1 MLERLKTISCAVLA
15 IVAVGGFAP
24 AVAQAQESKITWRI
38 SQPGGDA
45 TQYKT
50 QQAAV
55 TAIKNLPAPSPFPP
69 EFQFGWQSVDKI
81 KSKVVDL
88 NGNTS
93 ITYWMGKSQP
103 SDPDW
108 SYIGRDIFPTE
119 EAMVADFL
127 ADEQASNPVCPGA
140 AVTPS
145 GEWFAASPDQEGVI
159 ESRYYD
165 LTSMV
170 GNNTAESPCV
180 PYTGT
185 VAVARTRRLNCPIPL
200 TQWSNTHN
208 ACVSEEFVATITSK
222 SQKCD
227 KDSAGPSC
235 PSTEKGEEANNAPCD
250 GTVGNPCDVKTGE
263 KYEIAQ
269 DFDLGWI
276 ALTRFYH
283 SGISTSSGGFG
294 YGWTHSLGAHLALDG
309 VDSVG
314 IIESTGFQRAFKKI
328 GQAYEADDDSGD
340 RLVQNS
346 NWTLYSANSIST
358 FGADGR
364 LAAKRFPDGTS
375 LTYIYDDSDRLAA
388 VTHSSGRTL
397 EFVYPSNDYEAL
409 ISSVLVEGIAL
420 AAYTYTP
427 QNQVATVTYA
437 GGGVR
442 TYHYENQDFH
452 QHLTGITAEDGRRYS
467 TFTYD
472 SDGRVISSQHAG
484 GADGVT
490 LAYSPNGGAVVTD
503 ALGRQTDYTLTPGGD
518 TAPSRKVT
526 GLTDSQ
532 GTVSRTYYDQSV
544 DFRRRLDTY
553 TDRRGIQTKHTYA
566 QGTDAVSGRAV
577 SIHTVTEAVGLPEQ
591 RVVTTARDV
600 ETNAVLTTRIG
611 NRETRTSFNGRRQP
625 TTNTV
630 TDIASGQTRITSY
643 TYCEAADVAAAG
655 SCPVEGL
662 LKSVDGPRTDVVDAV
677 TYAYYPA
684 DDAGCATSG
693 ACSYRKGDLR
703 SVTNALG
710 QTVET
715 LAYDAFGRPLSV
727 KDANGVVTDYTYHAR
742 GWPTSVTVR
751 GAATAENRVTQISYW
766 PTGQVQQV
774 TEPDGSSVTYVY
786 DAAQRLTDIADNAGN
801 TIHYT
806 LDNAGNRLKEDTLDT
821 GGTLRRTLA
830 RTFNTLGQLTALKD
844 ASNHATGFAYDAN
857 GNPQTVTDALQR
869 VTSQQYDPLNR
880 LAQTLQDVGGV
891 AAEIRSQYN
900 ALDQVTQ
907 VTDPK
912 GLHTT
917 YAYNGFGDLT
927 GQVSPDSGASSFT
940 VDAAGNRKTATDARG
955 VTATYHYD
963 ALNRLIGIAYP
974 DPNLDVGYSYD
985 VAPTACAA
993 DERFAKGRVGQVLHA
1008 NGSTQYCHDRFG
1020 QVTRKV
1026 QTVNGV
1032 ASTLR
1037 YAYSKSGRLTALT
1050 YPDGSVADYVRDI
1063 QGRISQIGLTRPGQA
1078 RQIVVN
1084 NVTYAAFG
1092 PATGWTYGN
1101 GRQLQRPLDLDY
1113 RPQAVHDP
1121 AAGGLSLGYGY
1132 DPVGSITELKNGT
1145 GSTVLAKYA
1154 YDTLGRLT
1162 QTQDGAT
1169 GTPIETYAYDATGN
1183 RTALTTS
1190 AGTASY
1196 TYPATSHRL
1205 TAVDGEARNHD
1216 AVGNTTSIGSKA
1228 FTYND
1233 ANRMNAVKQGNAT
1246 LESYAY
1252 NHRGERV
1259 LRTPT
1264 GGAAQITLYGEAGK
1278 WLGNYSATGEA
1289 QQQAIWLDNY
1299 PVALINVPSTG
1310 VPELAYVQPD
1320 HLGTPR
1326 VVIDPTRNAAIWE
1339 WSNKS
1344 EVFGNQIPSADPD
1357 GDGLPFLLALR
1368 FPGQQ
1373 ATDAS
1378 GFFYN
1383 SQREYDPE
1391 VGRYSQA
1398 DPLGLNGG
1406 ILLYLYAS
1414 ARPVASMDPF
1424 GLLDWELNPVAW
1436 KRGTRNGDM
1445 TATYPGAPT
1454 SEFRANTLARTTME
1468 WTISPKCNCD
1478 AAGHYLEEYAVG
1490 LTPTVL
1496 MRDRYDSPA
1505 IRRSTMRDEMDHV
1518 GDLQGWAENA
1528 RAAAERFEAS
1538 IGANR
1543 YQSAQECEVQSAAAM
1558 QSHLSE
1564 SILPA
1569 VIRSRQQWDDSGKHR
1584 LIIRGR

>member
-1 MLERLKTISCAVLA
+1 MLERLKTLSCAALA
-15 IVAVGGFAP
+15 IVALGCIAP
-24 AVAQAQESKITWRI
+24 AVVQAQESKITWRI
-38 SQPGGDA
+38 SQPGGNS

-55 TAIKNLPAPSPFPP
+55 AAIKNLPAPSPFPP

-81 KSKVVDL
+81 KSKVVGLD
-88 NGNTS
+88 GTTS
-93 ITYWMGKSQP
+93 ITYWMGKAQP

-108 SYIGRDIFPTE
+108 TYLSTAEFSTE
-119 EAMVADFL
+119 EAMVASFL
-127 ADEQASNPVCPGA
+127 ADVQAANPVCPGA
-140 AVTPS
+140 AVTPQGDWFS
-145 GEWFAASPDQEGVI
+145 GTPETEGVV
-159 ESRYYD
+159 ESRFYQI
-165 LTSMV
+165 THMI
-170 GNNTAESPCV
+170 GQNTAESPCA
-180 PYTGT
+180 PYVSQMAFG
-185 VAVARTRRLNCPIPL
+185 RKRRLDCPVPL
-200 TQWSNTHN
+200 TQWSNKHN

-227 KDSAGPSC
+227 KDSSGTNC
-235 PSTEKGEEANNAPCD
+235 PSMEEGEAANKAPCD

-340 RLVQNS
+340 RLVQNG
-346 NWTLYSANSIST
+346 NWTLYTAGSIST
-358 FGADGR
+358 FGPDGR
-364 LAAKRFPDGTS
+364 LTTKRFPDGTS

-397 EFVYPSNDYEAL
+397 EFVYQTNDYEAL
-409 ISSVLVEGIAL
+409 IGSVLVEGIPL
-420 AAYTYTP
+420 ATYTYTP
-427 QNQVATVTYA
+427 RNQVATVTYA

-442 TYHYENQDFH
+442 TYHYENQDFP

-532 GTVSRTYYDQSV
+532 GAVSRTYYDQSV

-553 TDRRGIQTKHTYA
+553 TDRRGTQTKHTYA
-566 QGTDAVSGRAV
+566 QGTDPVNGRAI

-591 RVVTTARDV
+591 RVVSTTRDV
-600 ETNAVLTTRIG
+600 ETNAVLTAKIG
-611 NRETRTSFNGRRQP
+611 QRETRTSYNSRRQP
-625 TTNTV
+625 TTIAV
-630 TDIASGQTRITSY
+630 SDIGSGQARTTTFS
-643 TYCEAADVAAAG
+643 YCEASDVTATG

-662 LKSVDGPRTDVVDAV
+662 LKSVDGPRTDVVDTV

-684 DDAGCATSG
+684 DDAGCATNG
-693 ACSYRKGDLR
+693 ACGFRKGDLR
-703 SVTNALG
+703 SVTNVLG

-715 LAYDAFGRPLSV
+715 LTYDAFGRPLSV

-742 GWPTSVTVR
+742 GWPTSITVR
-751 GAATAENRVTQISYW
+751 GASTAEDRVTQLSYW
-766 PTGQVQQV
+766 PTGQVQKIA
-774 TEPDGSSVTYVY
+774 EPDGSSVSYVY
-786 DAAQRLTDIADNAGN
+786 DAALRLTDIEDNAGN

-830 RTFNTLGQLTALKD
+830 RMFNTLGQLTALKD
-844 ASNHATGFAYDAN
+844 AGNHATGFAYDAN
-857 GNPQTVTDALQR
+857 GNPQTITDALQR
-869 VTSQQYDPLNR
+869 VTRQQYDPLNR

-891 AAEIRSQYN
+891 AAEILSQYN

-907 VTDPK
+907 ITDPK

-927 GQVSPDSGASSFT
+927 GQISPDSGASSFA

-985 VAPTACAA
+985 VAPAACTA
-993 DERFAKGRVGQVLHA
+993 DERFAKGRLGQVLHA

-1026 QTVNGV
+1026 QTLNGV

-1050 YPDGSVADYVRDI
+1050 YPDGSVADYVRDT

-1132 DPVGSITELKNGT
+1132 DPVGSITELKNGA

-1154 YDTLGRLT
+1154 YDALGHLT

-1190 AGTASY
+1190 AGTANY

-1205 TAVDGEARNHD
+1205 TAVDGQARNHD
-1216 AVGNTTSIGSKA
+1216 AAGNATSIDSKT

-1233 ANRMNAVKQGNAT
+1233 ANRMNAVKQGNAV
-1246 LESYAY
+1246 LESYGY

-1259 LRTPT
+1259 LRTPA
-1264 GGAAQITLYGEAGK
+1264 GGAAQITLYDEAGQ
-1278 WLGNYSATGEA
+1278 WLGNYSATGQA

-1299 PVALINVPSTG
+1299 PVALINTPATG
-1310 VPELAYVQPD
+1310 VPELAHVQPD

-1326 VVIDPTRNAAIWE
+1326 VVIDPVRNVAIWE

-1357 GDGLPFLLALR
+1357 GDGVAFELALR

-1378 GFFYN
+1378 GLFYN
-1383 SQREYDPE
+1383 YFRDYDPASARYVE
-1391 VGRYSQA
+1391 SDPVGLNAGVSTYGYVISNPARFT
-1398 DPLGLNGG
+1398 DPLGLTTTLITTYDFGIASHSAIHVSIPGKPDFLYDPSGSYAPGG
-1406 ILLYLYAS
+1406 
-1414 ARPVASMDPF
+1414 R
-1424 GLLDWELNPVAW
+1424 
-1436 KRGTRNGDM
+1436 RGTGGLFEGRD
-1445 TATYPGAPT
+1445 A
-1454 SEFRANTLARTTME
+1454 SLA
-1468 WTISPKCNCD
+1468 SYKK
-1478 AAGHYLEEYAVG
+1478 YQVG
-1490 LTPTVL
+1490 TGSRVELTVIPLTPEQELTLIANAEEWGDARGFWCASHVSGALDGMCGTKQTLFPGVL
-1496 MRDRYDSPA
+1496 QKSA
-1505 IRRSTMRDEMDHV
+1505 K
-1518 GDLQGWAENA
+1518 
-1528 RAAAERFEAS
+1528 AAE
-1538 IGANR
+1538 
-1543 YQSAQECEVQSAAAM
+1543 CPV
-1558 QSHLSE
+1558 
-1564 SILPA
+1564 
-1569 VIRSRQQWDDSGKHR
+1569 K
-1584 LIIRGR
+1584 

>member
-24 AVAQAQESKITWRI
+24 AVAQAQESRITWRI

-55 TAIKNLPAPSPFPP
+55 AAIKNLPAPSPFPP
-69 EFQFGWQSVDKI
+69 EFQFGWQYVDKI

-93 ITYWMGKSQP
+93 ITYWMGKAQP

-127 ADEQASNPVCPGA
+127 ADQQANNPVCPGA

-145 GEWFAASPDQEGVI
+145 GDWFAASPDQEGVM

-165 LTSMV
+165 LTSMA
-170 GNNTAESPCV
+170 GNNTAESPCT

-185 VAVARTRRLNCPIPL
+185 VAVARTRRLNCPIPF
-200 TQWSNTHN
+200 TQWSNKHN

-227 KDSAGPSC
+227 KDSAGTNC
-235 PSTEKGEEANNAPCD
+235 PSEEDSEATNKAPCD
-250 GTVGNPCDVKTGE
+250 GNVGNPCDVKTGE

-314 IIESTGFQRAFKKI
+314 LIESTGFQRAFKKI

-340 RLVQNS
+340 RLVQNGS
-346 NWTLYSANSIST
+346 WTLYSAGSIST

-397 EFVYPSNDYEAL
+397 ELVYQSNDYEAL
-409 ISSVLVEGIAL
+409 ISSVLVEGIPL
-420 AAYTYTP
+420 ATYTYTP

-442 TYHYENQDFH
+442 TYHYENQAFS

-467 TFTYD
+467 TFVYD

-518 TAPSRKVT
+518 SAPSRKVT

-566 QGTDAVSGRAV
+566 QGTDPVSGRAV

-611 NRETRTSFNGRRQP
+611 SRETRTAFNARRQP
-625 TTNTV
+625 TANTV
-630 TDIASGQTRITSY
+630 TDTASGQTRITSY

-662 LKSVDGPRTDVVDAV
+662 LKSVDGPRTDVADAV
-677 TYAYYPA
+677 TYAYYSA
-684 DDAGCATSG
+684 DDAGCATGG

-727 KDANGVVTDYTYHAR
+727 KDANGVVTDYTYHPR
-742 GWPTSVTVR
+742 GWPTSITVR
-751 GAATAENRVTQISYW
+751 GATTAEDRVTQLSYW
-766 PTGQVQQV
+766 PTGQVQRI
-774 TEPDGSSVTYVY
+774 TEPDGSSVSYVY
-786 DAAQRLTDIADNAGN
+786 DAALRLTGIEDNAGN

-806 LDNAGNRLKEDTLDT
+806 LDNAGNRLKEDTLDA

-844 ASNHATGFAYDAN
+844 AGNHATGFAYDAN

-974 DPNLDVGYSYD
+974 DPNLDAGYSYD
-985 VAPTACAA
+985 VAPAACAA
-993 DERFAKGRVGQVLHA
+993 DERFAKGRLGQVLHA

-1050 YPDGSVADYVRDI
+1050 YPDGSVADYVRDT

-1113 RPQAVHDP
+1113 RPQAVHDS

-1132 DPVGSITELKNGT
+1132 DPVGSITELKNGA

-1162 QTQDGAT
+1162 QTQDGTT

-1183 RTALTTS
+1183 RTSLTTS

-1233 ANRMNAVKQGNAT
+1233 ANRMNAVKQGNAV

-1259 LRTPT
+1259 LRTPA
-1264 GGAAQITLYGEAGK
+1264 GGAAQITLYDEAGQ
-1278 WLGNYSATGEA
+1278 WLGNYSATGQA

-1299 PVALINVPSTG
+1299 PVALINVTATG

-1326 VVIDPTRNAAIWE
+1326 VVIDPVRNVAIWE

-1344 EVFGNQIPSADPD
+1344 EVFGNQIPSVDPD
-1357 GDGLPFLLALR
+1357 GDGVAFELALR

-1378 GFFYN
+1378 GLFYN
-1383 SQREYDPE
+1383 YFRDYDPASARYVE
-1391 VGRYSQA
+1391 SDPVGLNAGVSTYGYVISNPARFT
-1398 DPLGLNGG
+1398 DPLGLTTTLITTYDFGIANHSAIHVSIPGKPDFLYDPSGSYAPGG
-1406 ILLYLYAS
+1406 
-1414 ARPVASMDPF
+1414 R
-1424 GLLDWELNPVAW
+1424 
-1436 KRGTRNGDM
+1436 RGTGGLFEGRD
-1445 TATYPGAPT
+1445 A
-1454 SEFRANTLARTTME
+1454 SLA
-1468 WTISPKCNCD
+1468 SYKK
-1478 AAGHYLEEYAVG
+1478 YQVG
-1490 LTPTVL
+1490 TGSRVELTVIPLTPEQELTLIANAEEWGDARGFWCASHVSGALDGMCGIKQTLFPGVL
-1496 MRDRYDSPA
+1496 QKSA
-1505 IRRSTMRDEMDHV
+1505 K
-1518 GDLQGWAENA
+1518 
-1528 RAAAERFEAS
+1528 AAE
-1538 IGANR
+1538 
-1543 YQSAQECEVQSAAAM
+1543 CPV
-1558 QSHLSE
+1558 
-1564 SILPA
+1564 
-1569 VIRSRQQWDDSGKHR
+1569 K
-1584 LIIRGR
+1584 

>member
-1 MLERLKTISCAVLA
+1 MLERLKTLSRAVLA
-15 IVAVGGFAP
+15 IVAVGCFAP
-24 AVAQAQESKITWRI
+24 AVAQAQESRITWRI
-38 SQPGGDA
+38 SQPGGNS

-50 QQAAV
+50 QQQAV
-55 TAIKNLPAPSPFPP
+55 QAIKSLPAPSPFPP

-93 ITYWMGKSQP
+93 ITYWMGKTQP

-127 ADEQASNPVCPGA
+127 ADQQANNPVCPGA

-145 GEWFAASPDQEGVI
+145 GDWFAASPDQEGVM

-165 LTSMV
+165 LTSMA
-170 GNNTAESPCV
+170 GNNTAESPCT

-185 VAVARTRRLNCPIPL
+185 VAVARTRRLNCPVPF
-200 TQWSNTHN
+200 TQWSNKHN

-227 KDSAGPSC
+227 KDSAGTNC
-235 PSTEKGEEANNAPCD
+235 PSEEDSEATNKAPCD
-250 GTVGNPCDVKTGE
+250 GNVGNPCDVKTGE

-340 RLVQNS
+340 RLVQNG
-346 NWTLYSANSIST
+346 NWTLYSAGSIST

-364 LAAKRFPDGTS
+364 LAAKRFPDGTW

-397 EFVYPSNDYEAL
+397 EFVYQSNDYEAL
-409 ISSVLVEGIAL
+409 ISSVLVEGIPL
-420 AAYTYTP
+420 ATYTYTS

-442 TYHYENQDFH
+442 TYHYENQDFP

-472 SDGRVISSQHAG
+472 SIGRVISSQHAG

-526 GLTDSQ
+526 GLSDSQ

-566 QGTDAVSGRAV
+566 QGTDAASGRAV

-591 RVVTTARDV
+591 RVVTTSRDV

-611 NRETRTSFNGRRQP
+611 NRETRTSFNARRQP
-625 TTNTV
+625 TANTV
-630 TDIASGQTRITSY
+630 TDTASGQTRITSY

-662 LKSVDGPRTDVVDAV
+662 LKSVDGPRTDVVDTV

-684 DDAGCATSG
+684 DDAGCATNG
-693 ACSYRKGDLR
+693 ACGFRKGDLR
-703 SVTNALG
+703 SVTNVLG

-715 LAYDAFGRPLSV
+715 LTYDAFGRPLSV

-742 GWPTSVTVR
+742 GWPTSITVR
-751 GAATAENRVTQISYW
+751 GASTAEDRVTQLSYW
-766 PTGQVQQV
+766 PTGQVQKIA
-774 TEPDGSSVTYVY
+774 EPDGSSVSYVY
-786 DAAQRLTDIADNAGN
+786 DAALRLTDIEDNAGN

-830 RTFNTLGQLTALKD
+830 RMFNTLGQLTALKD
-844 ASNHATGFAYDAN
+844 AGNHATGFAYDAN
-857 GNPQTVTDALQR
+857 GNPQTITDALQR
-869 VTSQQYDPLNR
+869 VTRQQYDPLNR

-891 AAEIRSQYN
+891 AAEILSQYN

-907 VTDPK
+907 ITDPK

-927 GQVSPDSGASSFT
+927 GQISPDSGASSFA

-985 VAPTACAA
+985 VAPAACTA
-993 DERFAKGRVGQVLHA
+993 DERFAKGRLGQVLHA

-1026 QTVNGV
+1026 QTLNGV

-1050 YPDGSVADYVRDI
+1050 YPDGSVADYVRDT

-1132 DPVGSITELKNGT
+1132 DPVGSITELKNGA

-1154 YDTLGRLT
+1154 YDALGHLT

-1190 AGTASY
+1190 AGTANY

-1205 TAVDGEARNHD
+1205 TAVDGQARNHD
-1216 AVGNTTSIGSKA
+1216 AAGNATSIDSKT

-1233 ANRMNAVKQGNAT
+1233 ANRMNAVKQGNAV
-1246 LESYAY
+1246 LESYGY

-1259 LRTPT
+1259 LRTPA
-1264 GGAAQITLYGEAGK
+1264 GGAAQITLYGEAGQ
-1278 WLGNYSATGEA
+1278 WLGNYSATGQA

-1299 PVALINVPSTG
+1299 PVALINTPATG
-1310 VPELAYVQPD
+1310 VPELAHVQPD

-1326 VVIDPTRNAAIWE
+1326 VVIDPVRNVAIWE

-1357 GDGLPFLLALR
+1357 GDGVAFELALR

-1378 GFFYN
+1378 GLFYN
-1383 SQREYDPE
+1383 YFRDYDPASARYVE
-1391 VGRYSQA
+1391 SDPVGLNAGVSTYGYVISNPARFT
-1398 DPLGLNGG
+1398 DPLGLTTTLITTYDFGIASHSAIHVSIPGKPDFLYDPSGSYAPGG
-1406 ILLYLYAS
+1406 
-1414 ARPVASMDPF
+1414 R
-1424 GLLDWELNPVAW
+1424 
-1436 KRGTRNGDM
+1436 RGTGGLFEGRD
-1445 TATYPGAPT
+1445 A
-1454 SEFRANTLARTTME
+1454 SLA
-1468 WTISPKCNCD
+1468 SYKK
-1478 AAGHYLEEYAVG
+1478 YQVG
-1490 LTPTVL
+1490 TGSRVELTVIPLTPEQELTLIANAEEWGDARGFWCASHVSGALDGMCGTKQTLFPGVL
-1496 MRDRYDSPA
+1496 QKSA
-1505 IRRSTMRDEMDHV
+1505 K
-1518 GDLQGWAENA
+1518 
-1528 RAAAERFEAS
+1528 AAE
-1538 IGANR
+1538 
-1543 YQSAQECEVQSAAAM
+1543 CPV
-1558 QSHLSE
+1558 
-1564 SILPA
+1564 
-1569 VIRSRQQWDDSGKHR
+1569 K
-1584 LIIRGR
+1584 

>member
-24 AVAQAQESKITWRI
+24 AVAQAQESRITWRI

-55 TAIKNLPAPSPFPP
+55 AAIKNLPAPSPFPP
-69 EFQFGWQSVDKI
+69 EFQFGWQYVDKI

-93 ITYWMGKSQP
+93 ITYWMGKAQP

-127 ADEQASNPVCPGA
+127 ADQQANNPVCPGA

-145 GEWFAASPDQEGVI
+145 GDWFAASPDQEGVM

-165 LTSMV
+165 LTSMA
-170 GNNTAESPCV
+170 GNNTAESPCT

-185 VAVARTRRLNCPIPL
+185 VAVARTRRLNCPIPF
-200 TQWSNTHN
+200 TQWSNKHN

-227 KDSAGPSC
+227 KDSAGTNC
-235 PSTEKGEEANNAPCD
+235 PSEEDSEATNKAPCD
-250 GTVGNPCDVKTGE
+250 GNVGNPCDVKTGE

-314 IIESTGFQRAFKKI
+314 LIESTGFQRAFKKI

-340 RLVQNS
+340 RLVQNGS
-346 NWTLYSANSIST
+346 WTLYSAGSIST

-397 EFVYPSNDYEAL
+397 ELVYQSNDYEAL
-409 ISSVLVEGIAL
+409 ISSVLVEGIPL
-420 AAYTYTP
+420 ATYTYTP

-442 TYHYENQDFH
+442 TYHYENQAFS

-467 TFTYD
+467 TFVYD

-518 TAPSRKVT
+518 SAPSRKVT

-566 QGTDAVSGRAV
+566 QGTDPVSGRAV

-611 NRETRTSFNGRRQP
+611 SRETRTAFNARRQP
-625 TTNTV
+625 TANTV
-630 TDIASGQTRITSY
+630 TDTASGQTRITSY

-662 LKSVDGPRTDVVDAV
+662 LKSVDGPRTDVADAV
-677 TYAYYPA
+677 TYAYYSA
-684 DDAGCATSG
+684 DDAGCATGG

-727 KDANGVVTDYTYHAR
+727 KDANGVVTDYTYHPR
-742 GWPTSVTVR
+742 GWPTSITVR
-751 GAATAENRVTQISYW
+751 GATTAEDRVTQLSYW
-766 PTGQVQQV
+766 PTGQVQRI
-774 TEPDGSSVTYVY
+774 TEPDGSSVSYVY
-786 DAAQRLTDIADNAGN
+786 DAALRLTGIEDNAGN

-806 LDNAGNRLKEDTLDT
+806 LDNAGNRLKEDTLDA

-844 ASNHATGFAYDAN
+844 AGNHATGFAYDAN

-912 GLHTT
+912 GLHTI

-974 DPNLDVGYSYD
+974 DPNLDAGYSYD
-985 VAPTACAA
+985 VAPAACAA
-993 DERFAKGRVGQVLHA
+993 DERFAKGRLGQVLHA

-1050 YPDGSVADYVRDI
+1050 YPDGSVADYVRDT

-1113 RPQAVHDP
+1113 RPQAVHDS

-1132 DPVGSITELKNGT
+1132 DPVGSITELKNGA

-1162 QTQDGAT
+1162 QTQDGTT

-1183 RTALTTS
+1183 RTSLTTS

-1233 ANRMNAVKQGNAT
+1233 ANRMNAVKQGNAV

-1259 LRTPT
+1259 LRTPA
-1264 GGAAQITLYGEAGK
+1264 GGAAQITLYDEAGQ
-1278 WLGNYSATGEA
+1278 WLGNYSATGQA

-1299 PVALINVPSTG
+1299 PVALINVTATG

-1326 VVIDPTRNAAIWE
+1326 VVIDPVRNVAIWE

-1344 EVFGNQIPSADPD
+1344 EVFGNQIPSVDPD
-1357 GDGLPFLLALR
+1357 GDGVAFELALR

-1378 GFFYN
+1378 GLFYN
-1383 SQREYDPE
+1383 YFRDYDPASARYVE
-1391 VGRYSQA
+1391 SDPVGLNAGVSTYGYVISNPARFT
-1398 DPLGLNGG
+1398 DPLGLTTTLITTYDFGIANHSAIHVSIPGKPDFLYDPSGSYAPGG
-1406 ILLYLYAS
+1406 
-1414 ARPVASMDPF
+1414 R
-1424 GLLDWELNPVAW
+1424 
-1436 KRGTRNGDM
+1436 RGTGGLFEGRD
-1445 TATYPGAPT
+1445 A
-1454 SEFRANTLARTTME
+1454 SLA
-1468 WTISPKCNCD
+1468 SYKK
-1478 AAGHYLEEYAVG
+1478 YQVG
-1490 LTPTVL
+1490 TGSRVELTVIPLTPEQELTLIANAEEWGDARGFWCASHVSGALDGMCGIKQTLFPGVL
-1496 MRDRYDSPA
+1496 QKSA
-1505 IRRSTMRDEMDHV
+1505 K
-1518 GDLQGWAENA
+1518 
-1528 RAAAERFEAS
+1528 AAE
-1538 IGANR
+1538 
-1543 YQSAQECEVQSAAAM
+1543 CPV
-1558 QSHLSE
+1558 
-1564 SILPA
+1564 
-1569 VIRSRQQWDDSGKHR
+1569 K
-1584 LIIRGR
+1584 

>member
-1 MLERLKTISCAVLA
+1 M
-15 IVAVGGFAP
+15 
-24 AVAQAQESKITWRI
+24 Q
-38 SQPGGDA
+38 
-45 TQYKT
+45 
-50 QQAAV
+50 
-55 TAIKNLPAPSPFPP
+55 AIKSLPAPSPFPP

-93 ITYWMGKSQP
+93 ITYWMGKAQP

-108 SYIGRDIFPTE
+108 TYLSTAEFSSE
-119 EAMVADFL
+119 EAMVASYL
-127 ADEQASNPVCPGA
+127 ADVQASNPVCPGA
-140 AVTPS
+140 AVTPQGDWFS
-145 GEWFAASPDQEGVI
+145 GVPEMEGVV
-159 ESRYYD
+159 ESRFYQITD
-165 LTSMV
+165 MI
-170 GNNTAESPCV
+170 GENTAESPCA
-180 PYTGT
+180 PYVSQMAFG
-185 VAVARTRRLNCPIPL
+185 RKRRLDCPVPL

-208 ACVSEEFVATITSK
+208 ACVNEEFVATITSK

-227 KDSAGPSC
+227 KDGAGTNCES
-235 PSTEKGEEANNAPCD
+235 EEEGEAANKAPCD
-250 GTVGNPCDVKTGE
+250 GAVGNPCDVKTGE

-309 VDSVG
+309 VGSVG

-340 RLVQNS
+340 RLVQNG
-346 NWTLYSANSIST
+346 NWTLYSADSIST

-397 EFVYPSNDYEAL
+397 EFVYQSNDYEAL
-409 ISSVLVEGIAL
+409 ISSVLVEGIPL
-420 AAYTYTP
+420 ATYTYTP
-427 QNQVATVTYA
+427 QSQVATVTYA

-442 TYHYENQDFH
+442 SYHYENQDFP

-472 SDGRVISSQHAG
+472 SIGRVISSQHAG

-490 LAYSPNGGAVVTD
+490 LAYSPNGGAIVTD

-526 GLTDSQ
+526 GLSDSQ

-566 QGTDAVSGRAV
+566 QGVDPVSGRAV

-611 NRETRTSFNGRRQP
+611 NRETRTSFNTRRQP
-625 TTNTV
+625 TANTV
-630 TDIASGQTRITSY
+630 TDTASGQTRITSY

-662 LKSVDGPRTDVVDAV
+662 LKSVDGPRTDVADAV
-677 TYAYYPA
+677 TYAYYSA
-684 DDAGCATSG
+684 DDAGCATGG

-715 LAYDAFGRPLSV
+715 LAYDALGRPLSI

-742 GWPTSVTVR
+742 GWPTSITVR
-751 GAATAENRVTQISYW
+751 GATAAEDRVTQISYW

-963 ALNRLIGIAYP
+963 ALNRLIGVAYP

-985 VAPTACAA
+985 VAPAACAA
-993 DERFAKGRVGQVLHA
+993 DERFAKGRLGQVLHA

-1026 QTVNGV
+1026 QTVNSV

-1037 YAYSKSGRLTALT
+1037 YAYSKSGRLAALT

-1063 QGRISQIGLTRPGQA
+1063 QGRISQIGLTQPGQA

-1084 NVTYAAFG
+1084 SVSYAAFG

-1154 YDTLGRLT
+1154 YDALGRLT

-1216 AVGNTTSIGSKA
+1216 AVGNTTSIGGKT
-1228 FTYND
+1228 FIYNN
-1233 ANRMNAVKQGNAT
+1233 ANRMNAVKQGNAV

-1259 LRTPT
+1259 LRTPA
-1264 GGAAQITLYGEAGK
+1264 GGAAQITLYNEAGQ
-1278 WLGNYSATGEA
+1278 WLGNYSATGQA

-1299 PVALINVPSTG
+1299 PVALINVPATG

-1326 VVIDPTRNAAIWE
+1326 VVIDPVRNVSIWE

-1357 GDGLPFLLALR
+1357 GDGAAFELALR

-1373 ATDAS
+1373 ATDVS
-1378 GFFYN
+1378 GLFYN
-1383 SQREYDPE
+1383 YQREYDPA
-1391 VGRYSQA
+1391 VGRYSQS
-1398 DPLGLNGG
+1398 DPIGLKGG
-1406 ILLYLYAS
+1406 ISAYAYVDSNPTIATDPKGLAKKRACVAAYIAGGAVCGGAAGYYGGGAVGGIGGAAACSPSGPGAAVCAIGGAAGGSTLGGAAGSVVGGFLGNIAGQAMCSDEEGEDCDALLRTDTDTCNGITRVRGARAGAVCHAS
-1414 ARPVASMDPF
+1414 ATQRYAACLSGSPIPP
-1424 GLLDWELNPVAW
+1424 LNTW
-1436 KRGTRNGDM
+1436 N
-1445 TATYPGAPT
+1445 
-1454 SEFRANTLARTTME
+1454 N
-1468 WTISPKCNCD
+1468 
-1478 AAGHYLEEYAVG
+1478 
-1490 LTPTVL
+1490 
-1496 MRDRYDSPA
+1496 
-1505 IRRSTMRDEMDHV
+1505 
-1518 GDLQGWAENA
+1518 
-1528 RAAAERFEAS
+1528 
-1538 IGANR
+1538 
-1543 YQSAQECEVQSAAAM
+1543 
-1558 QSHLSE
+1558 
-1564 SILPA
+1564 
-1569 VIRSRQQWDDSGKHR
+1569 
-1584 LIIRGR
+1584 

>member
-15 IVAVGGFAP
+15 IVAVGCFAP

-38 SQPGGDA
+38 SQPGGNS

-50 QQAAV
+50 QQQAV
-55 TAIKNLPAPSPFPP
+55 QAIKSLPAPSPFPP

-93 ITYWMGKSQP
+93 ITYWMGKAQP

-108 SYIGRDIFPTE
+108 TYLSTAEFTTE
-119 EAMVADFL
+119 EAMVASYL
-127 ADEQASNPVCPGA
+127 AGVQATNPVCSGA
-140 AVTPS
+140 AVTPQGDWFS
-145 GEWFAASPDQEGVI
+145 GVPEMEGVV
-159 ESRYYD
+159 ESRFYQI
-165 LTSMV
+165 THMI
-170 GNNTAESPCV
+170 GQNTAESPCAPHV
-180 PYTGT
+180 SQAAFG
-185 VAVARTRRLNCPIPL
+185 RKRRVECPVPL
-200 TQWSNTHN
+200 TQWSNTYQ
-208 ACVSEEFVATITSK
+208 ACVNEDFIATITSK

-227 KDSAGPSC
+227 KDSAGTNC
-235 PSTEKGEEANNAPCD
+235 PSDEDSEATNKAPCD
-250 GTVGNPCDVKTGE
+250 GNVGNPCDVKTGE
-263 KYEIAQ
+263 KYEIAP

-314 IIESTGFQRAFKKI
+314 IIESTGFQRAFKKV

-340 RLVQNS
+340 RLVQNG
-346 NWTLYSANSIST
+346 NWTLYSTGSIST
-358 FGADGR
+358 FGVDGR
-364 LAAKRFPDGTS
+364 LTAKRFPDGTS

-397 EFVYPSNDYEAL
+397 EFVYQSNDYEAL

-442 TYHYENQDFH
+442 TYHYENQDFP

-472 SDGRVISSQHAG
+472 STGRVISSQHAG

-526 GLTDSQ
+526 GLSDSQ

-591 RVVTTARDV
+591 RVVTTARDA

-630 TDIASGQTRITSY
+630 TDTASGQTRITSY

-662 LKSVDGPRTDVVDAV
+662 LKSVDGPRTDVADVV
-677 TYAYYPA
+677 TYAYYSA
-684 DDAGCATSG
+684 DDAGCATGG
-693 ACSYRKGDLR
+693 ACTYRKGDLR

-751 GAATAENRVTQISYW
+751 GATTAENRVTQISYW
-766 PTGQVQQV
+766 PTGQVQQI
-774 TEPDGSSVTYVY
+774 TEPDGSSVSYVY
-786 DAAQRLTDIADNAGN
+786 DAALRLTDIEDNAGN

-806 LDNAGNRLKEDTLDT
+806 LDNAGNRLKEDTLDA

-985 VAPTACAA
+985 VAPAACAA
-993 DERFAKGRVGQVLHA
+993 DERFAKGRLGQVLHA

-1050 YPDGSVADYVRDI
+1050 YPDGSVADYVRDT

-1132 DPVGSITELKNGT
+1132 DPVGSITELKNGA
-1145 GSTVLAKYA
+1145 GSSVLAKYA
-1154 YDTLGRLT
+1154 YDALGRLT
-1162 QTQDGAT
+1162 QTQDGTT

-1205 TAVDGEARNHD
+1205 TAVDGEARNQD
-1216 AVGNTTSIGSKA
+1216 ATGNTTSIGSKT
-1228 FTYND
+1228 FTYSD
-1233 ANRMNAVKQGNAT
+1233 ANRMNAVKQGDAV
-1246 LESYAY
+1246 LESYGY

-1259 LRTPT
+1259 LRTPA
-1264 GGAAQITLYGEAGK
+1264 GGAAQITLYDEAGQ
-1278 WLGNYSATGEA
+1278 WLGNYSATGQA

-1326 VVIDPTRNAAIWE
+1326 VVIDPARDVAIWE

-1357 GDGLPFLLALR
+1357 GDGVAFELALR

-1378 GFFYN
+1378 GLFYN
-1383 SQREYDPE
+1383 YQREYDPA
-1391 VGRYSQA
+1391 VGRYSQSDPIGLEGGVITYAYVGSMPIALNDPHGLQATFA
-1398 DPLGLNGG
+1398 DCVSERRWDWGKLG
-1406 ILLYLYAS
+1406 AS
-1414 ARPVASMDPF
+1414 GPESTSTTGEVAS
-1424 GLLDWELNPVAW
+1424 GAQVANAAANSAV
-1436 KRGTRNGDM
+1436 GSTGSGISAAPH
-1445 TATYPGAPT
+1445 ATT
-1454 SEFRANTLARTTME
+1454 
-1468 WTISPKCNCD
+1468 WQH
-1478 AAGHYLEEYAVG
+1478 AAGSQAG
-1490 LTPTVL
+1490 QA
-1496 MRDRYDSPA
+1496 M
-1505 IRRSTMRDEMDHV
+1505 
-1518 GDLQGWAENA
+1518 Q
-1528 RAAAERFEAS
+1528 RAANGRRFGPVQAS
-1538 IGANR
+1538 WSSAGRLLGRVAVVTTVWEGFWDIGSMV
-1543 YQSAQECEVQSAAAM
+1543 YCGCSA
-1558 QSHLSE
+1558 
-1564 SILPA
+1564 
-1569 VIRSRQQWDDSGKHR
+1569 G
-1584 LIIRGR
+1584 GG

>member
-1 MLERLKTISCAVLA
+1 MLERLKTILCAVLA
-15 IVAVGGFAP
+15 IVAVGCFAP

-38 SQPGGDA
+38 SQPGGNS

-50 QQAAV
+50 QQQAV
-55 TAIKNLPAPSPFPP
+55 QAIKSLPAPSPFPP

-93 ITYWMGKSQP
+93 ITYWMGKAQP

-108 SYIGRDIFPTE
+108 TYLSTAEFTTE
-119 EAMVADFL
+119 EAMVASYL
-127 ADEQASNPVCPGA
+127 AGVQATNPVCSGA
-140 AVTPS
+140 AVTPQGDWFS
-145 GEWFAASPDQEGVI
+145 GVPEMEGVV
-159 ESRYYD
+159 ESRFYQI
-165 LTSMV
+165 THMI
-170 GNNTAESPCV
+170 GQNTAESPCAPHV
-180 PYTGT
+180 SQAAFG
-185 VAVARTRRLNCPIPL
+185 RKRRVECPVPL
-200 TQWSNTHN
+200 TQWSNTYQ
-208 ACVSEEFVATITSK
+208 ACVNEDFIATITSK

-227 KDSAGPSC
+227 KDSAGTNC
-235 PSTEKGEEANNAPCD
+235 PSDEDSEATNKAPCD
-250 GTVGNPCDVKTGE
+250 GNVGNPCDVKTGE
-263 KYEIAQ
+263 KYEIAP

-314 IIESTGFQRAFKKI
+314 IIESTGFQRAFKKV

-340 RLVQNS
+340 RLVQNG
-346 NWTLYSANSIST
+346 NWTLYSTGSIST
-358 FGADGR
+358 FGVDGR
-364 LAAKRFPDGTS
+364 LTAKRFPDGTS

-397 EFVYPSNDYEAL
+397 EFVYQSNDYEAL

-442 TYHYENQDFH
+442 TYHYENQDFP

-566 QGTDAVSGRAV
+566 QGTDPVSGRAV

-591 RVVTTARDV
+591 RVATTARDV

-611 NRETRTSFNGRRQP
+611 SRETRTAFNSRRQP
-625 TTNTV
+625 TANTV
-630 TDIASGQTRITSY
+630 TDTASGQTRITSY

-662 LKSVDGPRTDVVDAV
+662 LKSVDGPRTDVADAV
-677 TYAYYPA
+677 TYAYYSA
-684 DDAGCATSG
+684 DDAGCAIGG
-693 ACSYRKGDLR
+693 ACTYRKGDLR

-751 GAATAENRVTQISYW
+751 GATTAENRVTQISYW
-766 PTGQVQQV
+766 PTGQVQQI
-774 TEPDGSSVTYVY
+774 TEPDGSSVSYVY
-786 DAAQRLTDIADNAGN
+786 DAALRLTDIEDNAGN

-806 LDNAGNRLKEDTLDT
+806 LDNAGNRLKEDTLDA

-907 VTDPK
+907 VTDSK

-940 VDAAGNRKTATDARG
+940 VDAAGNRKRATDARG

-985 VAPTACAA
+985 VAPTACAT
-993 DERFAKGRVGQVLHA
+993 DERFAKGRLGQVLHA

-1026 QTVNGV
+1026 QTLNGV

-1037 YAYSKSGRLTALT
+1037 YAYSKAGRLTALT
-1050 YPDGSVADYVRDI
+1050 YPDGSVADYVRDT

-1154 YDTLGRLT
+1154 YDALGRLT
-1162 QTQDGAT
+1162 QTQDGTT
-1169 GTPIETYAYDATGN
+1169 GTPIETYTYDATGN

-1205 TAVDGEARNHD
+1205 TAVDGEARSHD

-1246 LESYAY
+1246 LESYVY

-1259 LRTPT
+1259 LRTPA
-1264 GGAAQITLYGEAGK
+1264 GGAAQITLYDEAGQ
-1278 WLGNYSATGEA
+1278 WLGNYSATGQA

-1299 PVALINVPSTG
+1299 PVALLNVPVTG
-1310 VPELAYVQPD
+1310 VPALAYVQPD

-1326 VVIDPTRNAAIWE
+1326 VVIDPVRDVAIWE

-1357 GDGLPFLLALR
+1357 GDGVAFELALR

-1378 GFFYN
+1378 GLFYN
-1383 SQREYDPE
+1383 YQREYDPA
-1391 VGRYSQA
+1391 VGRYSQSDPIGLEGGVNTYAYVGSMPIALNDPHGLQATFA
-1398 DPLGLNGG
+1398 DCVSERRWDWGKLG
-1406 ILLYLYAS
+1406 AS
-1414 ARPVASMDPF
+1414 GPESTSTTGEVAS
-1424 GLLDWELNPVAW
+1424 GAQVANAAANSAV
-1436 KRGTRNGDM
+1436 GSTGSGISAAPH
-1445 TATYPGAPT
+1445 ATT
-1454 SEFRANTLARTTME
+1454 
-1468 WTISPKCNCD
+1468 WQH
-1478 AAGHYLEEYAVG
+1478 AAGSQAG
-1490 LTPTVL
+1490 QA
-1496 MRDRYDSPA
+1496 M
-1505 IRRSTMRDEMDHV
+1505 
-1518 GDLQGWAENA
+1518 Q
-1528 RAAAERFEAS
+1528 RAANGRRFGPVQAS
-1538 IGANR
+1538 WSSAGRLLGRVAVVTTVWEGFWDIGSMV
-1543 YQSAQECEVQSAAAM
+1543 YCGCSA
-1558 QSHLSE
+1558 
-1564 SILPA
+1564 
-1569 VIRSRQQWDDSGKHR
+1569 G
-1584 LIIRGR
+1584 GG

>member
-1 MLERLKTISCAVLA
+1 MLERLKTISCTVLA

-55 TAIKNLPAPSPFPP
+55 AAIKNLPAPSPFPP
-69 EFQFGWQSVDKI
+69 DFQFGWQYVDKI

-93 ITYWMGKSQP
+93 ITYWMGKTQP
-103 SDPDW
+103 SDPEWTYYGAGD
-108 SYIGRDIFPTE
+108 SGFLSEADVLEALIAGLQDI
-119 EAMVADFL
+119 
-127 ADEQASNPVCPGA
+127 NPQCPGET
-140 AVTPS
+140 AVPE
-145 GEWFAASPDQEGVI
+145 GEWVATAPEMDGISEFREYRVTGMLGS
-159 ESRYYD
+159 
-165 LTSMV
+165 
-170 GNNTAESPCV
+170 NTAESPCV
-180 PYTGT
+180 PFDAGTTGL
-185 VAVARTRRLNCPIPL
+185 ARMRRLNCPIPF
-200 TQWSNTHN
+200 TQWSNKHN

-227 KDSAGPSC
+227 KDGGNGSC
-235 PSTEKGEEANNAPCD
+235 PMSRNDTAANMSPLPDQDPASNGGTCD
-250 GTVGNPCDVKTGE
+250 GNVGNPCDVKTGE

-340 RLVQNS
+340 RLVQNG
-346 NWTLYSANSIST
+346 NWTLYSAGSIST

-397 EFVYPSNDYEAL
+397 EFVYQSNDYEAL

-420 AAYTYTP
+420 ATYIYTP

-442 TYHYENQDFH
+442 TYHYENQDFP

-472 SDGRVISSQHAG
+472 SIGRVISSQHAG

-518 TAPSRKVT
+518 SAPSRKVT

-544 DFRRRLDTY
+544 DFRRRLNTY

-566 QGTDAVSGRAV
+566 QGTDPVSGRAV

-611 NRETRTSFNGRRQP
+611 SRETRTAFNSRRQP
-625 TTNTV
+625 TANTV
-630 TDIASGQTRITSY
+630 TDTASGQTRITNY

-662 LKSVDGPRTDVVDAV
+662 LKSVDGPRTDVADAV
-677 TYAYYPA
+677 TYAYYSA
-684 DDAGCATSG
+684 DDAGCATGG
-693 ACSYRKGDLR
+693 ACTYRKGDLR

-751 GAATAENRVTQISYW
+751 GATTAENRVTQISYW
-766 PTGQVQQV
+766 PTGQVQQI
-774 TEPDGSSVTYVY
+774 TEPDGSSVSYVY
-786 DAAQRLTDIADNAGN
+786 DAALRLTDIEDNAGN

-806 LDNAGNRLKEDTLDT
+806 LDNAGNRLKEDTLDA

-844 ASNHATGFAYDAN
+844 AGNHATGFAYDAN

-955 VTATYHYD
+955 ITATYHYD

-985 VAPTACAA
+985 VAPAACAA
-993 DERFAKGRVGQVLHA
+993 DERFAKGRLGQVLHA

-1037 YAYSKSGRLTALT
+1037 YAYSKTGRLTALT
-1050 YPDGSVADYVRDI
+1050 YPDGSVADYVRDT

-1132 DPVGSITELKNGT
+1132 DPVGSITELKNGA

-1216 AVGNTTSIGSKA
+1216 AVGNTTSIGGKT

-1233 ANRMNAVKQGNAT
+1233 ANRMNAVKQGDAV

-1259 LRTPT
+1259 LRTPA
-1264 GGAAQITLYGEAGK
+1264 GGAAQITLYDEAGQ
-1278 WLGNYSATGEA
+1278 WLGNYSATGQA

-1299 PVALINVPSTG
+1299 PVALINTPATG

-1326 VVIDPTRNAAIWE
+1326 VVIDPVRNVSIWE

-1344 EVFGNQIPSADPD
+1344 EVFGNQIPSLDPD
-1357 GDGLPFLLALR
+1357 GDGVAFELALR
-1368 FPGQQ
+1368 FAGQQ

-1378 GFFYN
+1378 GLFYN
-1383 SQREYDPE
+1383 YRREYDPA
-1391 VGRYSQA
+1391 VGRYTQS
-1398 DPLGLNGG
+1398 DPIGLMGGLNSFAYGSGDPTGRVDSLGLADKKYVPQAVPVSPELQAVGNR
-1406 ILLYLYAS
+1406 LQRLANQAAS
-1414 ARPVASMDPF
+1414 TIDATCGWRCSLP
-1424 GLLDWELNPVAW
+1424 WI
-1436 KRGTRNGDM
+1436 RGTLIHSEFKRLVD
-1445 TATYPGAPT
+1445 TTCPTSQYATEVSYAGRRVVRYGYPGSSRADAVYGPVDAPQ
-1454 SEFRANTLARTTME
+1454 
-1468 WTISPKCNCD
+1468 
-1478 AAGHYLEEYAVG
+1478 
-1490 LTPTVL
+1490 
-1496 MRDRYDSPA
+1496 A
-1505 IRRSTMRDEMDHV
+1505 IF
-1518 GDLQGWAENA
+1518 DLKTGWAYISWDQYNKYVK
-1528 RAAAERFEAS
+1528 
-1538 IGANR
+1538 N
-1543 YQSAQECEVQSAAAM
+1543 
-1558 QSHLSE
+1558 
-1564 SILPA
+1564 LPEGTL
-1569 VIRSRQQWDDSGKHR
+1569 VVELKPE
-1584 LIIRGR
+1584 GR